1 MNESKHTPGPW
12 AVEHPYGEP
21 GIYVTGAN
29 PRLSNP
35 LICKLVDQA
44 RTPEGAANAR
54 LIAAAPELLVALK
67 AIKASLN
74 QPVQH
79 TGIRNGASCDILRGD
94 ARTAVEFAS
103 AAIAKA
109 EG

>member
-1 MNESKHTPGPW
+1 MNKYQYTPKEWRSEYCGKDRIRISKISDKRRIATI
-12 AVEHPYGEP
+12 AVKSRIMDE
-21 GIYVTGAN
+21 
-29 PRLSNP
+29 
-35 LICKLVDQA
+35 
-44 RTPEGAANAR
+44 ANAR